1 MSVYVFIYFPGIRG
15 PPDAH
20 KYIYIYIHIQR
31 EREVNPIEYV
41 SSRLGDSM
49 NNIMGPRTRLLLV
62 AEPLTRQMLPLYY

>member
-1 MSVYVFIYFPGIRG
+1 MSVYVFIYFTGIRG

-20 KYIYIYIHIQR
+20 KYIYIYIQR

-49 NNIMGPRTRLLLV
+49 NNIMGPELGCCW
-62 AEPLTRQMLPLYY
+62 